1 MSYFMGIDLGT
12 SSLKAV
18 IINETGTVVEISGS
32 SYSVICRKTDMRN
45 RNQRVGGRR

>member
-32 SYSVICRKTDMRN
+32 SYSVICRKN
-45 RNQRVGGRR
+45 GYAEQEPESW